1 LEVDKRISPS
11 QITKRRDSVCD
22 NHHLQDNSEAHLKRL
37 TMELLKQDIKR
48 YGLSGMGILACI
60 TGIATLLLANA
71 AIVVFSGSYV
81 TLLIWVLLALVIA
94 VTSAKYPV
102 NLFGTNTGTSV
113 PEALIFLAIIVL
125 GPYHG
130 VLLAAID
137 ILLASRRLKLR
148 LTLYLFNVSNQSFS
162 VYFAGMAFYAVK
174 GHLTS
179 HPIATGSAQTLLT
192 FALPLFA
199 MAIADYLLQLALI
212 VLMSYL
218 ASDDKIGQ
226 RVRAT
231 FPVEP
236 ITYLA
241 SAIVAGLISYV
252 FSTHGLISTLITM
265 MLVLPVPVIIY
276 YTFRTY
282 RDKLSGQ
289 EKHYQELT
297 SIYDSILE
305 MLAMAIDA
313 KDDVTHDHIQ
323 RVKLFAGRMGEMVGL
338 SNLEIEALKAGS
350 LLHDIGKIGVPAY
363 ILNKPGKLTQHEFEQ
378 MKMHTI
384 IGADM
389 LSNVNFRYPVVPIV
403 RHHHERWDGRGYPD
417 GLKGEHIPITARI
430 LTLVD
435 NYDALRSDR
444 PYKKGMTREEA
455 LDYIKQNAGT
465 FFDPSLVEMF
475 LSSVDHLEA
484 EAAAFALKSPET
496 KKRSTVNSIAM
507 ASASPAAGLQAEPQ
521 IDRAAAAL
529 NSIAET
535 NQRVTAL
542 YEMSRTLASII
553 SVEDTVAI
561 LASRLAKLVPFT
573 TCAISLFDA
582 SRSEFEIAHA
592 LGRHADSFLH
602 RRQPAEAGITGY
614 VITNQRAMY
623 NTKPALDLGFLG
635 AEAANEYKGVM
646 VFPLVKNQEPLG
658 AIALYSTEIE
668 TYGVEHIQ
676 LMDSICQPAS
686 DAVYNA
692 IAYEQ
697 AQRDALTD
705 VATGLANMRALSTQF
720 ERERA
725 RSHRLGTPLAMVL
738 VSLNNTGELSA
749 RASGGTESVLAEMGK
764 LIKQQ
769 VRETDLV
776 ACYSTN
782 TLIALLTDTGL
793 AEVSDVRGRIRQ
805 AVYKM
810 ELGAGLQI
818 SLGSS
823 VSPGDGNTFD
833 ELLQAA
839 KIDSIAGLEALNT
852 FGSMGFNDKS
862 NHNDLVWAMKESSSK
877 AS

>member
-1 LEVDKRISPS
+1 MLVCLTVLASILLGKSLSEVVTGSFDQLI
-11 QITKRRDSVCD
+11 ICSV
-22 NHHLQDNSEAHLKRL
+22 
-37 TMELLKQDIKR
+37 
-48 YGLSGMGILACI
+48 
-60 TGIATLLLANA
+60 
-71 AIVVFSGSYV
+71 
-81 TLLIWVLLALVIA
+81 LALIIA
-94 VTSAKYPV
+94 ITSAKHPIMF
-102 NLFGTNTGTSV
+102 FGQGTGISV
-113 PEALIFLAIIVL
+113 SEALIFLAVISL

-130 VLLAAID
+130 TVLGAFDMLVASRWLKLKPSHYLLNISNQSISIYVAGKTYYAVSALLAANSLETGTGQK
-137 ILLASRRLKLR
+137 LL
-148 LTLYLFNVSNQSFS
+148 
-162 VYFAGMAFYAVK
+162 G
-174 GHLTS
+174 
-179 HPIATGSAQTLLT
+179 
-192 FALPLFA
+192 FALPL
-199 MAIADYLLQLALI
+199 LALA
-212 VLMSYL
+212 L
-218 ASDDKIGQ
+218 SDYALQFMTMTTWSGLTRAITIRD
-226 RVRAT
+226 RVRDT
-231 FPVEP
+231 WPWEP
-236 ITYLA
+236 ITFMA
-241 SAIVAGLISYV
+241 SATIAGVINYA
-252 FSTHGLISTLITM
+252 FREHGLLATGVTLL
-265 MLVLPVPVIIY
+265 LVLPVPIIIY
-276 YTFRTY
+276 YSFRTY
-282 RDKLSGQ
+282 RDKLHGQ

-297 SIYDSILE
+297 SVYDSILE

-389 LSNVNFRYPVVPIV
+389 LSNVNVRYPVVPIV

-417 GLKGEHIPITARI
+417 GLKAEQIPITARI

-465 FFDPSLVEMF
+465 FFDPNLVEMF
-475 LSSVDHLEA
+475 LATVDQLEA
-484 EAAAFALKSPET
+484 EAAASSFKPPES
-496 KKRSTVNSIAM
+496 KKRSTANSAAM

-561 LASRLAKLVPFT
+561 LANRLAKLVPFT

-582 SRSEFEIAHA
+582 SRSEFEIVHA
-592 LGRHADSFLH
+592 LGRHADRFLH

-635 AEAANEYKGVM
+635 AESANEYKGVM
-646 VFPLVKNQEPLG
+646 VFPLVKNQEALG

-668 TYGVEHIQ
+668 TYAVDHIQ
-676 LMDSICQPAS
+676 LMDSISQPAS

-692 IAYEQ
+692 ISYEQ

-705 VATGLANMRALSTQF
+705 AATGLANMRALATQF

-725 RSHRLGTPLAMVL
+725 RSERLGTPLAMVL
-738 VSLNNTGELSA
+738 LSINNTGELSG
-749 RASGGTESVLAEMGK
+749 RPGTGTESLVAELGK
-764 LIKQQ
+764 MVKQQ

-782 TLIALLTDTGL
+782 TLIALLPDTGL
-793 AEVSDVRGRIRQ
+793 AEASDVRARIRQ
-805 AVYKM
+805 AVYNM
-810 ELGAGLQI
+810 ETGEPVQI
-818 SLGSS
+818 SLGSA
-823 VSPGDGNTFD
+823 VSPGDGNSLE

-839 KIDSIAGLEALNT
+839 KIDSIAGLEALTT
-852 FGSMGFNDKS
+852 FRDLGFNDKPDQS
-862 NHNDLVWAMKESSSK
+862 DLVWAMKESTSK

>member
-1 LEVDKRISPS
+1 MESIKEEIKQKGTGWVIMMACLFLIASILLVKATIEVVSIGGQSL
-11 QITKRRDSVCD
+11 IIC
-22 NHHLQDNSEAHLKRL
+22 
-37 TMELLKQDIKR
+37 
-48 YGLSGMGILACI
+48 SG
-60 TGIATLLLANA
+60 
-71 AIVVFSGSYV
+71 
-81 TLLIWVLLALVIA
+81 LALIIA
-94 VTSAKYPV
+94 ITTAKHPI
-102 NLFGTNTGTSV
+102 NLFGTNTCISTS
-113 PEALIFLAIIVL
+113 EAIIFLAVITL

-130 VLLAAID
+130 LLLGAID
-137 ILLASRRLKLR
+137 MFLVSHRFRVKPS
-148 LTLYLFNVSNQSFS
+148 LFAFNISNQVAS
-162 VYFAGMAFYAVK
+162 VFVAGKTYAVVA
-174 GHLTS
+174 GYLTENPLAGES
-179 HPIATGSAQTLLT
+179 GNTLLR
-192 FALPLFA
+192 FALPLVA
-199 MAIADYLLQLALI
+199 LALTDYMLQFTMV
-212 VLMSYL
+212 VLMLYL
-218 ASDDKIGQ
+218 ERVGKIGQ
-226 RVRAT
+226 RIRGML
-231 FPVEP
+231 PWEP

-241 SAIVAGLISYV
+241 NATVAGLISYV
-252 FSTHGLISTLITM
+252 FYKHGVIPVAVTLL
-265 MLVLPVPVIIY
+265 LVLPVPIIIY

-417 GLKGEHIPITARI
+417 GLKGEQIPITARI

-455 LDYIKQNAGT
+455 LEYIKQNAGT
-465 FFDPSLVEMF
+465 FFDPHLVEMF
-475 LSSVDHLEA
+475 LSTVDQLEA
-484 EAAAFALKSPET
+484 EASASSFKPPES
-496 KKRSTVNSIAM
+496 KKRSPIPSAAM

-561 LASRLAKLVPFT
+561 LANRLAKLVPFT

-582 SRSEFEIAHA
+582 SRSEFEIVHA
-592 LGRHADSFLH
+592 LGLHADRFLH

-623 NTKPALDLGFLG
+623 NTKPALDIGFLG

-646 VFPLVKNQEPLG
+646 VFPLVKNQEALG

-668 TYGVEHIQ
+668 TYAVDHIQ
-676 LMDSICQPAS
+676 LMDSISQPAS

-705 VATGLANMRALSTQF
+705 AATGLANMRALTTQF

-725 RSHRLGTPLAMVL
+725 RSERLGTPLAMVL
-738 VSLNNTGELSA
+738 LCLNSMGELSSRPGA
-749 RASGGTESVLAEMGK
+749 GTESLVAELGK
-764 LIKQQ
+764 MVKQQ

-782 TLIALLTDTGL
+782 TLIALLPDTGL
-793 AEVSDVRGRIRQ
+793 AEASDVRARIRQ
-805 AVYKM
+805 AVYNL
-810 ELGAGLQI
+810 EIGDAVQI
-818 SLGSS
+818 SLGSA
-823 VSPGDGNTFD
+823 VSPGDGSTLE

-839 KIDSIAGLEALNT
+839 KIDSIAGLEALTT
-852 FGSMGFNDKS
+852 FRDLGFNDKPDQS
-862 NHNDLVWAMKESSSK
+862 DLVWAMKDTTSK

>member
-1 LEVDKRISPS
+1 
-11 QITKRRDSVCD
+11 
-22 NHHLQDNSEAHLKRL
+22 
-37 TMELLKQDIKR
+37 MESIREDIKR
-48 YGLSGMGILACI
+48 NGASGLAMLACVSLI
-60 TGIATLLLANA
+60 ASIVLVRGIIEALSDRGEA
-71 AIVVFSGSYV
+71 
-81 TLLIWVLLALVIA
+81 LIICSVLALIIA
-94 VTSAKYPV
+94 VTTAKHPI
-102 NLFGTNTGTSV
+102 NLFGTNTGISAS
-113 PEALIFLAIIVL
+113 EAIIFFAVITL

-130 VLLAAID
+130 ALLGAVD
-137 ILLASRRLKLR
+137 MFLVSYRFKVRPSLFV
-148 LTLYLFNVSNQSFS
+148 FNVSNQTVS
-162 VYFAGMAFYAVK
+162 VLVAGKVYYLVADY
-174 GHLTS
+174 LTKNPLS
-179 HPIATGSAQTLLT
+179 SGAGNGLLR
-192 FALPLFA
+192 FALPLLA
-199 MAIADYLLQLALI
+199 LGLGDYVLQFTLI
-212 VLMSYL
+212 VLMRYMTGVG
-218 ASDDKIGQ
+218 KIGQ
-226 RVRAT
+226 RIRDML
-231 FPVEP
+231 PWEP

-241 SAIVAGLISYV
+241 NATVAGLISYV
-252 FSTHGLISTLITM
+252 FYEYGIVTVMVTLL
-265 MLVLPVPVIIY
+265 LVLPIPIIIY
-276 YTFRTY
+276 YAFRTY
-282 RDKLSGQ
+282 RDKLNGQ
-289 EKHYQELT
+289 QKHYQELT
-297 SIYDSILE
+297 SVYDSILE

-323 RVKLFAGRMGEMVGL
+323 RVKLFAGRMGEMIGL

-417 GLKGEHIPITARI
+417 GLKGEQIPITARI

-465 FFDPSLVEMF
+465 FFDPTLVELF
-475 LSSVDHLEA
+475 LSSVDQLEA
-484 EAAAFALKSPET
+484 EAAASAFKPPES
-496 KKRSTVNSIAM
+496 KKRSQVSTAM

-542 YEMSRTLASII
+542 YEMSRTLASTI

-592 LGRHADSFLH
+592 LGRNADRFLH

-635 AEAANEYKGVM
+635 AEAANEYTGVM

-668 TYGVEHIQ
+668 TYGVDHIQ
-676 LMDSICQPAS
+676 LMDSICQAAS

-705 VATGLANMRALSTQF
+705 AATGLANMRALTTQF

-725 RSHRLGTPLAMVL
+725 RSQRLGTPLAMIL
-738 VSLNNTGELSA
+738 LSLNNTGDLSTKA
-749 RASGGTESVLAEMGK
+749 GSGTDSVLAELGK
-764 LIKQQ
+764 LVKHQ

-782 TLIALLTDTGL
+782 MLIALLPDTGL

-805 AVYKM
+805 AIYKS
-810 ELGAGLQI
+810 EQGSGLQI
-818 SLGSS
+818 SLGSA
-823 VSPGDGNTFD
+823 VSPGDGNTLD

-839 KIDSIAGLEALNT
+839 KIDSIAGLEALTT
-852 FGSMGFNDKS
+852 FGSLNFNDKS
-862 NHNDLVWAMKESSSK
+862 DHGDLVWAMKESSSK

>member
-1 LEVDKRISPS
+1 
-11 QITKRRDSVCD
+11 
-22 NHHLQDNSEAHLKRL
+22 
-37 TMELLKQDIKR
+37 MESLKQDIKR
-48 YGLSGMGILACI
+48 YGQSGLGILACI
-60 TGIATLLLANA
+60 TGIATFLLVNA
-71 AIVVFSGSYV
+71 AIEVISGSYV
-81 TLLIWVLLALVIA
+81 TLLIWALLALVIA

-113 PEALIFLAIIVL
+113 PEALIFLAIIAL

-148 LTLYLFNVSNQSFS
+148 LTLHLFNVSNQSFS
-162 VYFAGMAFYAVK
+162 VYFAGMAFYVVK
-174 GHLTS
+174 GYLS
-179 HPIATGSAQTLLT
+179 NYPIATGSTQTLLT

-199 MAIADYLLQLALI
+199 MAIADYALQLILI

-218 ASDDKIGQ
+218 ASDNKIGQ

-241 SAIVAGLISYV
+241 SAIVAGLINYV
-252 FSTHGLISTLITM
+252 FSTHGLLSTLITM

-323 RVKLFAGRMGEMVGL
+323 RVKLFAGRMGEKVGL

-465 FFDPSLVEMF
+465 FFDPKLVEMF
-475 LSSVDHLEA
+475 LSSVDQLEA
-484 EAAAFALKSPET
+484 EASASSFKPPES
-496 KKRSTVNSIAM
+496 KKRSQVSSAM

-542 YEMSRTLASII
+542 YEMSRTLASTI

-592 LGRHADSFLH
+592 LGRHADRFLH

-635 AEAANEYKGVM
+635 AEAATEYKGVM

-668 TYGVEHIQ
+668 TYGVDHIQ
-676 LMDSICQPAS
+676 LMDSICQAAS

-705 VATGLANMRALSTQF
+705 AATGLANMRALTTQF

-725 RSHRLGTPLAMVL
+725 RSQRLGTPLAMVL
-738 VSLNNTGELSA
+738 VSLNNSGELSA
-749 RASGGTESVLAEMGK
+749 SAGTESFLAEMGK
-764 LIKQQ
+764 LVKHQ
-769 VRETDLV
+769 VRETDLI

-782 TLIALLTDTGL
+782 MLIALLPDTGL
-793 AEVSDVRGRIRQ
+793 AEVSDVRARIRQ
-805 AVYKM
+805 AIYKM
-810 ELGAGLQI
+810 KQGAGLQI
-818 SLGSS
+818 SLGSA
-823 VSPGDGNTFD
+823 VSPGDGNTLD

-839 KIDSIAGLEALNT
+839 KIDSIAGLEALTT
-852 FGSMGFNDKS
+852 FGSLGFNDKPDQT
-862 NHNDLVWAMKESSSK
+862 DLIWAMKETSSK

>member
-1 LEVDKRISPS
+1 
-11 QITKRRDSVCD
+11 
-22 NHHLQDNSEAHLKRL
+22 
-37 TMELLKQDIKR
+37 MESIKEDIKR
-48 YGLSGMGILACI
+48 NGASGLTMLACLTLIAGILLGRAAFEVVI
-60 TGIATLLLANA
+60 SSYEALFVFSLLVLTLAITFAKHSLELRGTGTGI
-71 AIVVFSGSYV
+71 
-81 TLLIWVLLALVIA
+81 
-94 VTSAKYPV
+94 SA
-102 NLFGTNTGTSV
+102 S
-113 PEALIFLAIIVL
+113 EALIFLAVITL

-130 VLLAAID
+130 ALLGAVD
-137 ILLASRRLKLR
+137 MLMGSQRLKLKPS
-148 LTLYLFNVSNQSFS
+148 LYLFNISNLAIS
-162 VYFAGMAFYAVK
+162 VFVAGKVYYAAGEYLANHTIVPGWGQKLVAFVI
-174 GHLTS
+174 
-179 HPIATGSAQTLLT
+179 PLL
-192 FALPLFA
+192 ALAL
-199 MAIADYLLQLALI
+199 IDYLLPVMMLALR
-212 VLMSYL
+212 SYL
-218 ASDDKIGQ
+218 TGVGNILD
-226 RVRAT
+226 RVRQT
-231 FPVEP
+231 FPWEP
-236 ITYLA
+236 VTYLA
-241 SAIVAGLISYV
+241 NAIVAGLINYV
-252 FSTHGLISTLITM
+252 FREHGLITTAVTLL
-265 MLVLPVPVIIY
+265 LVLPVPIIIY

-297 SIYDSILE
+297 SVYDSILE

-417 GLKGEHIPITARI
+417 GLKGEQIPITARI

-455 LDYIKQNAGT
+455 LEYIKQNAGT
-465 FFDPSLVEMF
+465 FFDPRLVKLF
-475 LSSVDHLEA
+475 LSSVDQLEA
-484 EAAAFALKSPET
+484 EASSFAFKPPES
-496 KKRSTVNSIAM
+496 KKRSAVNSAAM

-561 LASRLAKLVPFT
+561 LANRLAKLVPFT

-592 LGRHADSFLH
+592 LGRHADRFLH

-668 TYGVEHIQ
+668 TYGIDHIQ
-676 LMDSICQPAS
+676 LMDSISQPAS

-705 VATGLANMRALSTQF
+705 AATGLANMRALTTQF

-725 RSHRLGTPLAMVL
+725 RSQRLGTPLAMVL
-738 VSLNNTGELSA
+738 VSVSNTSEHSSRTGAGADSAMAEL
-749 RASGGTESVLAEMGK
+749 GK
-764 LIKQQ
+764 LVKQQ

-782 TLIALLTDTGL
+782 TLIALLPDTGL

-805 AVYKM
+805 AVYKI
-810 ELGAGLQI
+810 EPGAGLQV
-818 SLGSS
+818 SLGSA
-823 VSPGDGNTFD
+823 VSPGDGNTLD

-839 KIDSIAGLEALNT
+839 KIDSITGLEALAS
-852 FGSMGFNDKS
+852 FGSLGFNEKPTQS
-862 NHNDLVWAMKESSSK
+862 DLVWALKEPTSK